1 MSGKLD
7 ALDEL
12 LASIPT
18 LRCPH
23 CSRRDKFNYVL
34 PQKAVYTVIEVI
46 GTRLNVS
53 SDQVDAVEQ
62 FDESEIFCLSCDTSF
77 KLPEGFSIDWD
88 GDAPDDEEEA

>member
-23 CSRRDKFNYVL
+23 CDRRDKFNYVL
-34 PQKAVYTVIEVI
+34 PQRAIYTVIEVI
-46 GTRLNVS
+46 GTSLNVS
-53 SDQVDAVEQ
+53 SDQADLIEQ
-62 FDESEIFCLSCDTSF
+62 DNEAELFCLSCKTSF

-88 GDAPDDEEEA
+88 RDAEDDEEET